1 MNDLPS
7 GKAHIVRILVKAALI
22 RTTLAMQARRVA
34 SKYLPPDM
42 WINPGQWLTV
52 WNGLLGHVLEELCRN
67 IYPPDEPIW
76 ARLAHAAVDPNTKRV
91 PTRQAFAAPAM
102 RTFSLWELG

>member
-7 GKAHIVRILVKAALI
+7 GKAHIVKILVKAALI

-42 WINPGQWLTV
+42 LINPGQ
-52 WNGLLGHVLEELCRN
+52 
-67 IYPPDEPIW
+67 
-76 ARLAHAAVDPNTKRV
+76 
-91 PTRQAFAAPAM
+91 
-102 RTFSLWELG
+102 